1 MEEKSPVGTMALS
14 VLFQLPLSLTRAQFG
29 GREGMIF
36 KT

>member
-1 MEEKSPVGTMALS
+1 MGEKSPVGTAALP
-14 VLFQLPLSLTRAQFG
+14 VLSSKPLSLTGAQFG